1 MAGAALA
8 TWLTAAS
15 TALAAEGLRKGHV
28 AGNIAKKRQDEATK
42 KAEKRSK
49 EQEAKNLMIRQ
60 QEAMRAKKTQ
70 QEAVTKSP
78 FANKKKGTM
87 RQQFTIGGG
96 GSGSGTNY

>member
-1 MAGAALA
+1 MSDPVTMGIMLALQ
-8 TWLTAAS
+8 
-15 TALAAEGLRKGHV
+15 AEGMRKSHV
-28 AGNIAKKRQDEATK
+28 GGRIAREQQEAQAQQ
-42 KAEKRSK
+42 AEKRSK
-49 EQEAKNLMIRQ
+49 DQEAKNLMIRQ
-60 QEAMRAKKTQ
+60 QESMRAKRTQ

>member
-1 MAGAALA
+1 MADPITIALM
-8 TWLTAAS
+8 
-15 TALAAEGLRKGHV
+15 AEGLRKSHV
-28 AGNIAKKRQDEATK
+28 SGNIMRDQQEAAAE

-49 EQEAKNLMIRQ
+49 DQEAKNLMIRQ
-60 QEAMRAKKTQ
+60 QEAMRSKRTQ
-70 QEAVTKSP
+70 QETVTKSP

>member
-1 MAGAALA
+1 MA
-8 TWLTAAS
+8 TWV
-15 TALAAEGLRKGHV
+15 LAAIAAESARKGHV
-28 AGNIAKKRQDEATK
+28 SGNIMRDEQEAAAE

-49 EQEAKNLMIRQ
+49 DQEAKNLMIRQ
-60 QEAMRAKKTQ
+60 QEAMRSKRTQ

-96 GSGSGTNY
+96 GSESGTNY

>member
-1 MAGAALA
+1 MVDPITIALM
-8 TWLTAAS
+8 
-15 TALAAEGLRKGHV
+15 AEGLRKSHV
-28 AGNIAKKRQDEATK
+28 GGKIARKTQEREVE

-49 EQEAKNLMIRQ
+49 DQEAKNIMIRQ
-60 QEAMRAKKTQ
+60 AEAQRASKTQ

-96 GSGSGTNY
+96 GSDSGTNY